1 MKRLLTDTIHQFTSR
16 ERKSLYFSLTMMHQY
31 INGGYRN
38 FDVQNIIEKFGNSKE
53 FSSYTLDKDSDMLDI
68 IKGVFNKTFSDFGH
82 NRDGIFT
89 GFIDTRVPIE
99 EDEDLRCAVVP
110 KSWNADIV
118 VIDKKTSE
126 KKIVKKKVK
135 PNIEHICYNSLAFDY
150 LMQKIKLKQLV
161 FEFNDDNHIIGVKEG
176 HTLLEQI
183 LPLLISTTIVPS
195 NVNSDLRNIVERM
208 KRELSTYDSEIN
220 FDKFYERIFQAEHY
234 KEAGVEFYDKIYNY
248 REKGNTKIIKAFPDV
263 LQRGLENFS
272 ELMTNK
278 KPKKLKINNP
288 LGKFTDE

>member
-31 INGGYRN
+31 INGGFRN
-38 FDVQNIIEKFGNSKE
+38 FDVQNILEMFGDSKE
-53 FSSYTLDKDSDMLDI
+53 FSSYTLDKDGDMLDI

-82 NRDGIFT
+82 SRDGIFT

-99 EDEDLRCAVVP
+99 EDEDLRCFVVP
-110 KSWNADIV
+110 KSWNADV
-118 VIDKKTSE
+118 KVINKKTGE

-150 LMQKIKLKQLV
+150 IMQKIKLKQLV
-161 FEFNDDNHIIGVKEG
+161 FEFNDTGDVIGIKEG
-176 HTLLEQI
+176 HALLEQM

-195 NVNSDLRNIVERM
+195 NVNSDLKNIVERM
-208 KRELSTYDSEIN
+208 KRNFSQFDSEIN
-220 FDKFYERIFQAEHY
+220 FDKFYEAIFNAEHY
-234 KEAGVEFYDKIYNY
+234 KEAGVEFYDKILPY
-248 REKGNTKIIKAFPDV
+248 REKGKKKIIPAFPQV

-288 LGKFTDE
+288 LKKFTDE

>member
-31 INGGYRN
+31 INGGFRN
-38 FDVQNIIEKFGNSKE
+38 FDVQNILEKFGDSKE

-82 NRDGIFT
+82 KRDGIFT

-99 EDEDLRCAVVP
+99 EDEDLRCVVVP
-110 KSWNADIV
+110 KSWEADV
-118 VIDKKTSE
+118 EVINKKTGE

-150 LMQKIKLKQLV
+150 IMQKIKLKQLV
-161 FEFNDDNHIIGVKEG
+161 FEFNDNGDVIGVKEG
-176 HTLLEQI
+176 NALLEQM

-208 KRELSTYDSEIN
+208 KRNFSQFDSEIN
-220 FDKFYERIFQAEHY
+220 FDKFYEAIFNAEHY
-234 KEAGVEFYDKIYNY
+234 KEAGVEFYDKIFNY
-248 REKGNTKIIKAFPDV
+248 REKGKNKIIPAFPEV

-288 LGKFTDE
+288 LKKFTDE